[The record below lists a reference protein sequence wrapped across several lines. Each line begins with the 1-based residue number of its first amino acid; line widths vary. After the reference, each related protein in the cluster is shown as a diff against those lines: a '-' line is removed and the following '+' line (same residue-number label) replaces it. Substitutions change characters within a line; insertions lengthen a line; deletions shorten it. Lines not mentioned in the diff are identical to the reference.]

1 MNVKK
6 LFFAFT
12 HLKDIVKDARIA
24 IASTGVLYEYIFLNI
39 YRKQFKSFLEL
50 NGYDNNPLPG
60 EIDFQKKWGGGKYS

>member
-6 LFFAFT
+6 LFFALT
-12 HLKDIVKDARIA
+12 HSKDIVKDARIA
-24 IASTGVLYEYIFLNI
+24 IASKGVLYEYIFLNI

-60 EIDFQKKWGGGKYS
+60 EIDFQKKWGG